1 MVVGPWE
8 EQVDGEG
15 CLWKSGKWQRHTDWR
30 EVGYQ
35 KEATL
40 KSVPVT
46 TTMDT
51 MSLVGSGR
59 RNSVV
64 LGAHA
69 IRARQYEQLSPFA
82 AVFIDKLSIQYLGIN
97 NHGHDSGVVLA
108 DSPATMRRA
117 VY

>member
-1 MVVGPWE
+1 MVYLPYVT
-8 EQVDGEG
+8 
-15 CLWKSGKWQRHTDWR
+15 LARDWR